1 MIPTATAA
9 CNGSGTRDGSGET
22 VYRLGSAQLITPS
35 PNSSI
40 VSTTPRTHQQS
51 QSVLRATNNHLESTV
66 DELKLEI
73 AYYKGEIQRLEL
85 EKDFLKGDVDRISN
99 LFDNW
104 VVEASGQAYKEVMG
118 KSVSSSR
125 VDTSGG
131 NSSSSLVNTAT
142 PITSVS
148 SPSLDTNKES
158 SSNGESGQSSLT
170 NSNENSNNNS
180 NDNSNNNSN
189 SNSAKQE
196 GFSTQ
201 GSSSLEALLA
211 IEDRLYNR
219 RNAASTSA
227 SQGVSYI
234 KEMVRYPCQSISDA
248 LNLRGDHR
256 IWLVTSCQSP
266 FYIEVK
272 FDLYSS

>member
-9 CNGSGTRDGSGET
+9 CNGSGTRDGLGQA

-35 PNSSI
+35 PNPPI
-40 VSTTPRTHQQS
+40 VSTIPRTQQQP

-118 KSVSSSR
+118 NSLSSSR

-131 NSSSSLVNTAT
+131 NSSSSLVNTANM
-142 PITSVS
+142 S
-148 SPSLDTNKES
+148 SPSLDANKES
-158 SSNGESGQSSLT
+158 SGQSSLT

-180 NDNSNNNSN
+180 NDNSNDNSN

-196 GFSTQ
+196 GVSMQ

-248 LNLRGDHR
+248 LNLRDDHR

-266 FYIEVK
+266 FFIEVN
-272 FDLYSS
+272 FDL